1 METFQAVRFGVFY
14 NTGSASHE
22 GDYVDTAGA
31 GAVYR
36 GNLDKLIT
44 KIDAERGIDL
54 GNYRRQYLER
64 RLAARLRSLGLHSYR
79 QYSDFLDREPAEYE
93 ELLNALTINVTDFYR
108 DKTVFDI
115 FRSEIVPQMIDEK
128 TSTRHRMIRVW
139 SAGCATGEEPYSITM
154 SFLDALGER
163 EREFLLTVLGTDLD
177 PEALAKARA
186 AEYQVDKLGNIPL
199 EHQVRYLEKHG
210 QTFSVR
216 PEVTR
221 HVKFRQMN
229 LFSERPMTVVDVIFC
244 RNVFIYFSREQ
255 QAQVLEQFW
264 GALARGGF
272 LVLGRSEKLAA
283 SVADRFELYNGRE
296 RIYRKPKSV

>member
-1 METFQAVRFGVFY
+1 M
-14 NTGSASHE
+14 
-22 GDYVDTAGA
+22 DTAGA
-31 GAVYR
+31 GSVYR
-36 GNLDKLIT
+36 GNLDKLIG
-44 KIDAERGIDL
+44 KIDSERGIDL

-64 RLAARLRSLGLHSYR
+64 RLAARLRTLGLHSYR
-79 QYSDFLDREPAEYE
+79 QYADYLDREPGEYAQ
-93 ELLNALTINVTDFYR
+93 LLNALTINVTDFYR

-115 FRSEIVPQMIDEK
+115 FRSEIVPHMIESK
-128 TSTRHRMIRVW
+128 LASRHRMIRVW

-154 SFLDALGER
+154 SFLDALGDR
-163 EREFLLTVLGTDLD
+163 QREFLLTVLATDLD
-177 PEALAKARA
+177 PGALARARA
-186 AEYQVDKLGNIPL
+186 AEYAIDKLDSIPV
-199 EHQVRYLEKHG
+199 EHQVRYVETHG
-210 QTFSVR
+210 QTFGIR

-229 LFSERPMTVVDVIFC
+229 LFSERPMTTVDVIFC

-283 SVADRFELYNGRE
+283 NVADRFELYNGRE
-296 RIYRKPKSV
+296 RIYRKPRSV

>member
-1 METFQAVRFGVFY
+1 MDRAE
-14 NTGSASHE
+14 ASP
-22 GDYVDTAGA
+22 T
-31 GAVYR
+31 YR

-44 KIDAERGIDL
+44 KIDAERGMDL

-79 QYSDFLDREPAEYE
+79 QYSDYLDRDPDEYAA
-93 ELLNALTINVTDFYR
+93 LVDALTINVTEFFR

-115 FRSEIVPQMIDEK
+115 FRAEIVPLMIETK
-128 TSTRHRMIRVW
+128 LGTRHRMIRVW

-154 SFLDALGER
+154 AFLDALGDR
-163 EREFLLTVLGTDLD
+163 KREFLLTVLATDLD
-177 PEALAKARA
+177 PEALAKARRAVYA
-186 AEYQVDKLGNIPL
+186 ADKLHSIPA
-199 EHQVRYLEKHG
+199 EHQVRYLDMHG
-210 QTFSVR
+210 ETFSMR
-216 PEVTR
+216 PEVTS

-229 LFSERPMTVVDVIFC
+229 LFSERPMSVVDVIFC

-255 QAQVLEQFW
+255 QAQVLEHFW

-272 LVLGRSEKLAA
+272 LVLGRSEKLSA
-283 SVADRFELYNGRE
+283 SVSGKFELYNGRE